1 MLEARRNRSAVES
14 LMFCLKHGHEF
25 GRLRRRGIDAVR
37 DELAG
42 KAIVYNLCRT
52 IMLRRKAKKLPEKE
66 AEAA

>member
-1 MLEARRNRSAVES
+1 VWLIPDHPVVQFPLNQ
-14 LMFCLKHGHEF
+14 H
-25 GRLRRRGIDAVR
+25 IDAVR

-52 IMLRRKAKKLPEKE
+52 IMLRRKAKELPEKE